1 MKRKGTASMKR
12 LLILLVSVAPI
23 GLSDANE
30 LNLQST
36 FELKIEQCKDQLKK
50 RMKETDRI
58 FAFLS
63 LFGDKTPIGCY
74 DVADSITHESREKLH
89 DQYIGDT
96 ATDAEYRQNLIAL
109 DQEVNAV
116 ATSLGIR
123 SQINAGSDI
132 QKVTASEFT
141 QIEGGSTNRAPI
153 DTLKNYST
161 ISGSK

>member
-1 MKRKGTASMKR
+1 MKRAFGTYSTILS
-12 LLILLVSVAPI
+12 LLIAPVAHAEI
-23 GLSDANE
+23 ETANQE
-30 LNLQST
+30 QIRQR
-36 FELKIEQCKDQLKK
+36 FEQEIVQCRDQLKN
-50 RMKETDRI
+50 RMKENDRI

-63 LFGDKTPIGCY
+63 LFGDETPIGCY
-74 DVADSITHESREKLH
+74 GVADTITNESREKLH
-89 DQYIGDT
+89 DKYIGDT

-109 DQEVNAV
+109 DQEVTAV

-132 QKVTASEFT
+132 RKVTASEFT
-141 QIEGGSTNRAPI
+141 QIKGGSTNRAPI

>member
-12 LLILLVSVAPI
+12 LLILLVSAAPI

-50 RMKETDRI
+50 QMKENDRI

-63 LFGDKTPIGCY
+63 LFGDETPIGCY
-74 DVADSITHESREKLH
+74 GVADSITSESRKKLH
-89 DQYIGDT
+89 DKYIGDT
-96 ATDAEYRQNLIAL
+96 VTDAEYRQNLIAL
-109 DQEVNAV
+109 DQEVTAV

-123 SQINAGSDI
+123 SQINAGSDVR
-132 QKVTASEFT
+132 KVTASEFT
-141 QIEGGSTNRAPI
+141 QIKGGSTNRAPI